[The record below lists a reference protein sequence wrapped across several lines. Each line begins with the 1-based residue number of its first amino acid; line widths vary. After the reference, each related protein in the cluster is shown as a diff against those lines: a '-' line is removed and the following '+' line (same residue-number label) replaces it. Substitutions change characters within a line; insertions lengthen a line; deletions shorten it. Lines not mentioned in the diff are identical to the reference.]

1 MDPTEY
7 PSVSEVFLWPG
18 WRLTIGSQPE
28 YKHIM
33 GYLLMSK
40 VLDLF
45 KTDLFLNSVTESSK
59 IMGHPRQVLQL
70 TPSMISGISMPM
82 GAYIPEGQSV
92 EQQASPAVMSV
103 LADAEEA
110 FQSYLADRG
119 QTGNVEDVRD
129 AVMSV
134 ALLKVYQ
141 SSLGQ
146 NASALTL
153 DTVDLLGRYRRRLSA
168 YY

>member
-1 MDPTEY
+1 
-7 PSVSEVFLWPG
+7 
-18 WRLTIGSQPE
+18 
-28 YKHIM
+28 
-33 GYLLMSK
+33 
-40 VLDLF
+40 
-45 KTDLFLNSVTESSK
+45 
-59 IMGHPRQVLQL
+59 
-70 TPSMISGISMPM
+70 MPM

-92 EQQASPAVMSV
+92 EQQAPPAVMSV

-110 FQSYLADRG
+110 FRIYLAERS

-153 DTVDLLGRYRRRLSA
+153 DTVDLLGRYGRQPIVHH
-168 YY
+168 

>member
-1 MDPTEY
+1 
-7 PSVSEVFLWPG
+7 
-18 WRLTIGSQPE
+18 
-28 YKHIM
+28 
-33 GYLLMSK
+33 
-40 VLDLF
+40 
-45 KTDLFLNSVTESSK
+45 
-59 IMGHPRQVLQL
+59 
-70 TPSMISGISMPM
+70 MPM

-153 DTVDLLGRYRRRLSA
+153 DTVDLLGRYWRRRSA
-168 YY
+168 YH